1 MDPRHA
7 STQIINFDFVGSCRG
22 SCPSCTLSPE
32 ERVSEDPFLTGEQM
46 VSALREVLKVGH
58 EPSFL
63 AMGVGRAN
71 VLALDPSSHQRVFEL
86 AAVAKEL
93 APSAHRVMEISTSLI
108 EAPAKQRANALA
120 IMRGVEL
127 VDPGAECRLVVVLD
141 ISQTSQGY
149 WGAIERFMNEMS
161 EWRGGGDG
169 SGDILVLNLGIG
181 ALPPVDEVLRRV
193 RRWSGPV
200 NVQWLA
206 SGEKAVISDR
216 LLDGLAAWLKQF
228 WEGAI
233 KEELD
238 CNLVNVA
245 EVAVQSSDDLPVA
258 ALANQLSRLAWVTRD
273 GFVHQGAF
281 TMLGD
286 YAAAASIDPKT
297 VATRMFRHA
306 ACRGC
311 EQLRSCIRCGGFA
324 PALEVLRRGG
334 ASSGVCPSGLIRV
347 LEQVSAQ
354 KR

>member
-1 MDPRHA
+1 MDPKHA

-22 SCPSCTLSPE
+22 SCPSCTLSE
-32 ERVSEDPFLTGEQM
+32 AERVSEEPFLTGEQM
-46 VSALREVLKVGH
+46 VSAIREVLAGKD

-63 AMGVGRAN
+63 AVGVGRAN
-71 VLALDPSSHQRVFEL
+71 VLALDPSSHGRIFSL
-86 AAVAKEL
+86 VAQAKAL
-93 APSAHRVMEISTSLI
+93 APSAHRVVEISTSLI
-108 EAPAKQRANALA
+108 ESPAKQRANALA
-120 IMRGVEL
+120 IMRGVAK
-127 VDPGAECRLVVVLD
+127 VDPEAECRLVVVLD

-149 WGAIERFMNEMS
+149 WNAVERFMSEMS
-161 EWRGGGDG
+161 DWRGGGDG
-169 SGDILVLNLGIG
+169 SGDILVLNLGID
-181 ALPPVDEVLRRV
+181 ALPPVGEVLRRV
-193 RRWSGPV
+193 RRWQGPV

-206 SGEKAVISDR
+206 SGERVEMSDQ
-216 LLDGLAAWLKQF
+216 LLLGLADWLKRF
-228 WEGAI
+228 FDGAI
-233 KEELD
+233 LEELD

-245 EVAVQSSDDLPVA
+245 QTAVQSADDLPVA

-286 YAAAASIDPKT
+286 YAAAASVDPKT
-297 VATRMFRHA
+297 VAARMFRHV

-334 ASSGVCPSGLIRV
+334 VSQGVCPSGLIHV

-354 KR
+354 NR